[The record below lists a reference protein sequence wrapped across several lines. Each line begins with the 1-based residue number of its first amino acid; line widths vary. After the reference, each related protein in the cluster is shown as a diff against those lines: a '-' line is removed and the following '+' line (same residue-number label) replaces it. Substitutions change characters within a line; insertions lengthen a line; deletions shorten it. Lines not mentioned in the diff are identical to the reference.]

1 MSITQPRLKSILT
14 SLISKNNDTY
24 ISPKALAA
32 KLGVTTRTLR
42 SDIKNL
48 NNSLKIYDVSIKN
61 KRGTWLISTY

>member
-32 KLGVTTRTLR
+32 KLGVTTRTLETV
-42 SDIKNL
+42 K
-48 NNSLKIYDVSIKN
+48 YFV
-61 KRGTWLISTY
+61 

>member
-48 NNSLKIYDVSIKN
+48 NNSLKIYDVSIKD

>member
-61 KRGTWLISTY
+61 KETVK